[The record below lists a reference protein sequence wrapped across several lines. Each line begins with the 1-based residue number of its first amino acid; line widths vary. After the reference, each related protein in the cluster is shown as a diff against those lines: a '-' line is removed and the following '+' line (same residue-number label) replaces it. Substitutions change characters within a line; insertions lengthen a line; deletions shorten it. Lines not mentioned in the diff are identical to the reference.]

1 VKVGDLVKF
10 RGPVQRGTPIGL
22 VMADMPPYAGCQS
35 PRYKI
40 WWMAQNKTGWWD
52 SHKLKKVTNEG

>member
-1 VKVGDLVKF
+1 MKVGDLVRF
-10 RGPVQRGTPIGL
+10 RADNAVDPPQQLGL
-22 VMADMPPYAGCQS
+22 ITEGMPPFAGCQS

-52 SHKLKKVTNEG
+52 GHRLVEVK